1 MNKTS
6 NKTNKEKHRC
16 CASPD
21 ASRNDSIVTW
31 EALMLPEGDA
41 LAGLAC
47 GKPASFPI
55 IDARTRQPL
64 FCLCPDH
71 KEEYR
76 YAVDPV
82 VGEELDA

>member
-1 MNKTS
+1 MITINAPTG
-6 NKTNKEKHRC
+6 
-16 CASPD
+16 
-21 ASRNDSIVTW
+21 
-31 EALMLPEGDA
+31 EGNA

-64 FCLCPDH
+64 FWLCPEH

-82 VGEELDA
+82 VGDGPLDENLEPPSDWFDP